1 MKTFA
6 FVTPAVAYLASA
18 GPCRSSLPTT
28 RWKTGPPKSGDCE
41 SVRDTR
47 VADGEIITNPPAL

>member
-1 MKTFA
+1 MNTFA
-6 FVTPAVAYLASA
+6 FVTPFVAYLASA

-28 RWKTGPPKSGDCE
+28 RWKIGPPKSAEVG

-47 VADGEIITNPPAL
+47 VADGEISTNPPAL